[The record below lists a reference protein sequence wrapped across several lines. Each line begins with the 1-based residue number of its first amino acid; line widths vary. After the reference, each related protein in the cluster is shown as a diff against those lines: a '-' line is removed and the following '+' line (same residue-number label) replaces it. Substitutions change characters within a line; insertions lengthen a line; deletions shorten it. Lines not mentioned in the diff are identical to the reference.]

1 MDLLLFR
8 LYGAMASWGEIAVG
22 ENRHTAHYPSKS
34 ALLGLLG
41 AALGLERQDEA
52 RQRQLQEGYAFA
64 VESFT
69 AGQLLRDY
77 HTAQVPDAVG
87 KFAYRTRRDEIVL
100 GKERLGTILSS
111 REYRT
116 DAFAIVAVRALAD
129 APSTASDGGSTAAG
143 REPAPFS
150 LAEIQEKLLKP
161 VFHLYLGRKSC
172 PLSAPINPQLL
183 ENQANFLA
191 AFKAYQHEP
200 MLPTANRN
208 SRESADAHKES
219 TLGTLAKRDFDWL
232 GRPKDRHYYW
242 EGSADDFCDTPE
254 LLTQR
259 QTRIRHDQPL
269 SRQRWQFMPRQEHY
283 LFQGDK

>member
-41 AALGLERQDEA
+41 AALGIERQDEE
-52 RQRQLQEGYAFA
+52 RQRQLQEGYAFV

-69 AGQLLRDY
+69 AGHLLRDY

-87 KFAYRTRRDEIVL
+87 KFTYRTRRDEIIL

-111 REYRT
+111 REYRC
-116 DAFAIVAVRALAD
+116 DALAVVAVRALAD
-129 APSTASDGGSTAAG
+129 
-143 REPAPFS
+143 APFS
-150 LAEIQEKLLKP
+150 LAEIQEKLLRP

-172 PLSAPINPQLL
+172 PLSAPLAPQLL
-183 ENQANFLA
+183 SDQPNFLT
-191 AFKAYQHEP
+191 AFKAYQHKP
-200 MLPTANRN
+200 MLPTRIVSDGN
-208 SRESADAHKES
+208 
-219 TLGTLAKRDFDWL
+219 LAKRDFDWL

-254 LLTQR
+254 VLKQR

-269 SRQRWQFMPRQEHY
+269 SRKRWQFMPRQEHY
-283 LFQGDK
+283 LYQGGK